1 MKTISL
7 VLGSGGARGLAHI
20 GVIRWLEEH
29 DYRIRCVA
37 GSSIGAVVGGIHA
50 AGKLDE
56 FEAWVRAISRV
67 DIVTFLD
74 VAWGKGG
81 LVKGDRIINAL
92 IDLVGD
98 QSIEDLPIRFTAVAT
113 DLRNQ
118 KEIWFTSGRL
128 FDALRAS
135 MSVPLLFTPFTI
147 NGVDYVDGGVL
158 NPVPVA
164 ATIGADM
171 DLTVAVYCGG
181 ASTKRIEPAKRAA
194 STSRFPSGLQ
204 EKIRSFMQRL
214 QPSDGGAGGRDW
226 GTYEVAIQS
235 FEAMQN
241 TIAQQKLASFPP
253 DALVEIPRNAC
264 RTLDYDRA
272 DELIEI
278 GYQNAGA
285 CFDMLGITSC

>member
-29 DYRIRCVA
+29 TFRIDRIA

-118 KEIWFTSGRL
+118 KETWFSSGRL
-128 FDALRAS
+128 FDAIRAS

-147 NGVDYVDGGVL
+147 GGVDFVDGGVL

-164 ATIGADM
+164 ATIGADT

-181 ASTKRIEPAKRAA
+181 ASVKLVKPARR
-194 STSRFPSGLQ
+194 SVSPSRFPSGLQ
-204 EKIRSFMQRL
+204 DTIRSFMQRL
-214 QPSDGGAGGRDW
+214 QPSEEIDGGRDW

-241 TIAQQKLASFPP
+241 TIAQQKLASYPP
-253 DALVEIPRNAC
+253 DALVEIPRNVC

-285 CFDMLGITSC
+285 CIDALGITAC